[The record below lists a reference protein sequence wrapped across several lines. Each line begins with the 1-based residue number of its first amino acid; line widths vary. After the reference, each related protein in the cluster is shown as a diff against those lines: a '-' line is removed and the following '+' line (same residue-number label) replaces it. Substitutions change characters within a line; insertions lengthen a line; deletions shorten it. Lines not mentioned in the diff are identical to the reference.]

1 MFVEISELMSDRD
14 MITLVLAK
22 VNGKVS
28 VSVMPTKK
36 GLKDEAKNNLSPIL
50 ITGTPEELDQQ
61 FINIIKQPLQ
71 KATGLLT
78 NMEKFEKSMEVAQ

>member
-36 GLKDEAKNNLSPIL
+36 RIER
-50 ITGTPEELDQQ
+50 
-61 FINIIKQPLQ
+61 
-71 KATGLLT
+71 
-78 NMEKFEKSMEVAQ
+78 